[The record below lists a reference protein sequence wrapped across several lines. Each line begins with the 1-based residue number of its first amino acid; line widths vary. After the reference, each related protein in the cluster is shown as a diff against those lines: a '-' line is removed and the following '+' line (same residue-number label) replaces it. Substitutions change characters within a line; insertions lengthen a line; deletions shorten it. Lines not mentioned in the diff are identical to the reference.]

1 MVSIP
6 GLIERV
12 AAPGKRRPLAFG
24 AAPVNVPEVERQQPV
39 GEKRVDLQQPSDPIG
54 ATTMRA
60 VLLVLILL
68 VAAVLIAVGTGF
80 LDINQIRGAKAPEIT
95 TTSNGVVAKGGQ
107 RPAFDVETGSL
118 EVGSRNATVTV
129 PTLEVKRPADQPAA
143 NEGQAN
149 NVNAM

>member
-1 MVSIP
+1 
-6 GLIERV
+6 
-12 AAPGKRRPLAFG
+12 
-24 AAPVNVPEVERQQPV
+24 
-39 GEKRVDLQQPSDPIG
+39 
-54 ATTMRA
+54 MRA
-60 VLLVLILL
+60 VLIVLILL

-129 PTLEVKRPADQPAA
+129 PTLEVKPPADQPAA
-143 NEGQAN
+143 NEAQAN